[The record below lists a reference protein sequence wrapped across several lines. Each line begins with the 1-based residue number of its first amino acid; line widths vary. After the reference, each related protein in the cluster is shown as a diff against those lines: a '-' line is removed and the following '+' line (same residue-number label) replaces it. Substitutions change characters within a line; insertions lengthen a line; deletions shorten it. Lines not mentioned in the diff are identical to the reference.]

1 MSFKFNPLTGQFD
14 IAGSGAGTPT
24 NSFETIQ
31 VPSGTSPVA
40 ESPTD
45 TLTLAAGAGLTITG
59 DSTTDTITISL
70 TNGEPLDLVSFTQ
83 YGGLY

>member
-14 IAGSGAGTPT
+14 IAGSGSGTPS

-40 ESPTD
+40 ESPND
-45 TLTLAAGAGLTITG
+45 ILTFAAGAGISIIG
-59 DSTTDTITISL
+59 DSTTDTVTIL
-70 TNGEPLDLVSFTQ
+70 MTNGVPLDLVSYTQ
-83 YGGLY
+83 FGGL